1 MISND
6 DPRVGVDYTSLC
18 VSSHSF
24 SWSVFVAFELVIDH
38 PPTSIT
44 LHTTRITTGNRWN
57 GQLDHRRRLT
67 RKGFKLWKCYS
78 FKII

>member
-24 SWSVFVAFELVIDH
+24 SWSVFVGFELVIDH

-44 LHTTRITTGNRWN
+44 LHTTGITTGKRWN
-57 GQLDHRRRLT
+57 GRGEHGQ
-67 RKGFKLWKCYS
+67 G
-78 FKII
+78 

>member
-1 MISND
+1 MLVADRMNMISND

-24 SWSVFVAFELVIDH
+24 SWSVFVGFELVIDH

-44 LHTTRITTGNRWN
+44 LQKQGLR
-57 GQLDHRRRLT
+57 QE
-67 RKGFKLWKCYS
+67 KGGMGGGSTDKDRV
-78 FKII
+78 